1 LEHEFVTDALPVS
14 LLGMNSDTMCDYIS
28 YVADGLLVMLGF
40 QKHYNVV
47 NPFPWMEN
55 LSLEGKTVC
64 T

>member
-1 LEHEFVTDALPVS
+1 
-14 LLGMNSDTMCDYIS
+14 MMCDYIS